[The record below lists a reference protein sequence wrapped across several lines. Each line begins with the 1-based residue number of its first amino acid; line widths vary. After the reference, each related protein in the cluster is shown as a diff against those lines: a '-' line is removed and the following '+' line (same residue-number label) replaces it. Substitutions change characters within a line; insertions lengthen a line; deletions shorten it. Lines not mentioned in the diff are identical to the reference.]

1 MPFVNTS
8 KFYMGFLSFCRHVC
22 MSLVVCILPR
32 QSSMLGD
39 HEFVRQDYNACMGN
53 CSPCTNKKRP
63 PLESKQSFISSE
75 ADTARKH
82 WGQKAVICPTF
93 VQIMLIKKASML
105 VNILLPYLL
114 QIRRKIAVFQI
125 IATCNILDLSVYKLA
140 NMFVLRMFTSKDL

>member
-1 MPFVNTS
+1 MPFSTTS

-39 HEFVRQDYNACMGN
+39 HEFARKRLQCMHGKLF
-53 CSPCTNKKRP
+53 TMH
-63 PLESKQSFISSE
+63 KQKPTTTGKQTIIISSE

-82 WGQKAVICPTF
+82 QGQKAVIFPTF
-93 VQIMLIKKASML
+93 VWIMLIKKASML
-105 VNILLPYLL
+105 MNILLSYLL
-114 QIRRKIAVFQI
+114 QIRRKIAVFLI
-125 IATCNILDLSVYKLA
+125 IATCNMLELSVYKLA